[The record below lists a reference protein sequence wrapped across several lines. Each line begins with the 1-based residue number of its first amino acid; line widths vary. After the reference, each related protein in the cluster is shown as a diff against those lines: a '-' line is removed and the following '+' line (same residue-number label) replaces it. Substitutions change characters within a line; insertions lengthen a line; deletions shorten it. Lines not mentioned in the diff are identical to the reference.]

1 MYNET
6 IIYYSKNPTN
16 KGKLDNFDIEF
27 WEENRTCWDDLKV
40 YLKIDDNK
48 ISDWS
53 FEGDTAIITTA
64 CASVFGESIVGMT
77 LEEVLTKDYNYI
89 TELIESEV
97 SERRR
102 NASVLWLLTT
112 RNAIHKKEVEYI
124 MIKLSKKWSYALK
137 AVIYI
142 AKAQDLVHLADIS
155 ESEDIS
161 LSMLRRIIANLEKAW
176 VLETIK
182 WRNWWIK
189 LWKKVHQISV
199 FDILFAV
206 WEELWLTDCRFQ
218 YTVAHL
224 YFG

>member
-102 NASVLWLLTT
+102 NASVL
-112 RNAIHKKEVEYI
+112 
-124 MIKLSKKWSYALK
+124 LSLSWILSLKPKGKRQKKWN
-137 AVIYI
+137 I
-142 AKAQDLVHLADIS
+142 
-155 ESEDIS
+155 
-161 LSMLRRIIANLEKAW
+161 
-176 VLETIK
+176 
-182 WRNWWIK
+182 
-189 LWKKVHQISV
+189 
-199 FDILFAV
+199 
-206 WEELWLTDCRFQ
+206 
-218 YTVAHL
+218 
-224 YFG
+224 